1 MSQRKTQYHFDVQAL
16 LAEARQ
22 SSADNR
28 AKASSSQSVTPSAP
42 QPLTT
47 PHLAQMKGEADHQ
60 MKETQQLMAQLGFVV
75 PPDVVR
81 SVSTTHGKQVEAEAT
96 RQREQEAT
104 RLQHELEVRREQEAT
119 RQREQEAARLQ
130 HELEVRREQEATR
143 QREQEAARLQHELEG
158 RREQEATRQRE
169 QQATRQH
176 SVDGV
181 NGAILSHVEAIAK
194 LLGSD
199 VCSSAELL
207 CTQEQLVASQ
217 MAFTKLQLALDL
229 SKRELAAVK
238 EEMDATKEQLAVSQ
252 QENSQTRRVCQMIIE
267 SLSSLRSSV

>member
-104 RLQHELEVRREQEAT
+104 
-119 RQREQEAARLQ
+119 RLQ

>member
-1 MSQRKTQYHFDVQAL
+1 MSQRKTQYHSDVQAL

-22 SSADNR
+22 SS

-96 RQREQEAT
+96 RQREQEA
-104 RLQHELEVRREQEAT
+104 
-119 RQREQEAARLQ
+119 ARLQ
-130 HELEVRREQEATR
+130 HELEV
-143 QREQEAARLQHELEG
+143 